1 MYFDHHL
8 HYLISVNVVLCAVSD
23 PEQGD
28 NDDRNRRSIRLSVE
42 RCLPMFAG

>member
-28 NDDRNRRSIRLSVE
+28 NDDSEQTIYTSF
-42 RCLPMFAG
+42 C